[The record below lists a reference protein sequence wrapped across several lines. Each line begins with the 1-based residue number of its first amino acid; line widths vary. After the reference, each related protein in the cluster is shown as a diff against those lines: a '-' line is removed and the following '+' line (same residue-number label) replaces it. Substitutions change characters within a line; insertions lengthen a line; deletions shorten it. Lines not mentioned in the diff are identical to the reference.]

1 MNCLKCEKEV
11 SEGSK
16 FCNNCGSEIK
26 EKPIHTGF
34 DDTMKMCAKSWYI
47 LGYMHGINR
56 NDKKSL
62 EEFEDLVKRADVSL
76 YEWYKEVVQY
86 WEDRAIGDDEEL
98 KEKIRLKRTGISE
111 TKRVQKKK

>member
-1 MNCLKCEKEV
+1 MKCIKCEKEV

-26 EKPIHTGF
+26 EKPVDIRF
-34 DDTMKMCAKSWYI
+34 DDTMKICSKTWYI
-47 LGYMHGINR
+47 LGYMHGVNK

-62 EEFEDLVKRADVSL
+62 EEFENKVKKADKRL

-86 WEDRAIGDDEEL
+86 WEDWAIGDDEEL
-98 KEKIRLKRTGISE
+98 KEKVRLKRTGVSE
-111 TKRVQKKK
+111 TNGMQKKE